1 MYVQT
6 SISTCMQN
14 VYMCEGGGG
23 VMVSIFA
30 SRHGAHGV
38 LSSFHYGVLGGF
50 LRSLVGSQMF
60 LVSAG

>member
-1 MYVQT
+1 
-6 SISTCMQN
+6 
-14 VYMCEGGGG
+14 
-23 VMVSIFA
+23 MVSIFA